1 MSQIIRD
8 ANLTFRKDGTK
19 GLRGGGMIG
28 GRLVSGKGHVTADG
42 GVKLILHQTNDNLTD
57 ENTITLTM
65 SNREEIEAIRPHA
78 YLKVREDGAG
88 LINGGGELEGKGVSG
103 GGRVKADGA
112 IEITMHPTGETTQG

>member
-1 MSQIIRD
+1 MNSFSEYGASFFKPNVYLDLQVDHLTNYHCSNTMSQIIRD

-19 GLRGGGMIG
+19 ELRGGGMIG

-65 SNREEIEAIRPHA
+65 SNREEIE
-78 YLKVREDGAG
+78 
-88 LINGGGELEGKGVSG
+88 
-103 GGRVKADGA
+103 
-112 IEITMHPTGETTQG
+112 